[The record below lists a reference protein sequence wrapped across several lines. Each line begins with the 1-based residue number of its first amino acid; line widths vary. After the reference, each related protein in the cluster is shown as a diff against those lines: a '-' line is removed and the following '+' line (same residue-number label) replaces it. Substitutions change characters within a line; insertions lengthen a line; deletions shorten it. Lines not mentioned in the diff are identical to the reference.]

1 MSGYGDRRN
10 GGKRANQGP
19 MFEGNLPEAVSHAD
33 GICLNSTVSVDDA
46 LLLEDGKV
54 VHPELV
60 DIAKAM
66 GK

>member
-1 MSGYGDRRN
+1 
-10 GGKRANQGP
+10 

-33 GICLNSTVSVDDA
+33 GICLNSTVWLDETLMV
-46 LLLEDGKV
+46 EEGNV

-66 GK
+66 DR